1 MLICNRYDRTLP
13 ALIVKPRNRE
23 DIAAVLEYARTKKV
37 GVAIR
42 TGGHQYSGASSA
54 TAPNIQLDLSK
65 TFQGPDDR
73 TLLRKRGLLR
83 TSVSWPLKEF
93 SAYLRKNKIF
103 VPHGQCIAV
112 HLGGHVQTGG
122 YGQLGRSFG
131 LFGDHVTEF
140 EIVDHEGTPRT
151 ISRENDPK
159 LFYCI
164 LGGSP
169 GNFGVVTHFT
179 LKVYRDEDYEGS
191 TGMKCVYPYSPEKL
205 QEVLDIVVKMSDD
218 VDPDGKPA
226 ELPRNYDVCVSVLS
240 SGNSF
245 AALFPGRA
253 KRLRDIYNGDDE
265 LPNIDP
271 NLPVYPR
278 VIIVWAQWVKLNPT
292 DTFDRKTW
300 FDRLSAGCYPGV
312 SMNYVDLKPQD
323 MSLMTSNWWVM
334 DTVREYPWP
343 YVKSTRMSDK
353 KNLRDSGWSEW
364 ITGRIDEVVKP
375 ENNGL
380 FICAQ
385 IQPFGG
391 AQSMTRRNANNGT
404 AYSWRDS
411 TICCTLDC
419 FYKPDS
425 EAKAR
430 EWFHKNEE
438 KVCGPK
444 GIFSTK
450 DMRPLWGSFG
460 EYDLSKVWN
469 AYHEDEAKY
478 NLLREQRKKHD
489 PDGVFTPNPFC
500 IPRAA

>member
-1 MLICNRYDRTLP
+1 LI
-13 ALIVKPRNRE
+13 IKPKNRE
-23 DIAAVLEYARTKKV
+23 DIAAVLEYARTKKI

-42 TGGHQYSGASSA
+42 TGGHQYSGASSC

-131 LFGDHVTEF
+131 LLGDHVTEI
-140 EIVDHEGTPRT
+140 EIVDHEGVPRT
-151 ISRENDPK
+151 ISKQNDPK

-169 GNFGVVTHFT
+169 GNFGVLTHFT
-179 LKVYRDEDYEGS
+179 VKIYRDEDYQGS

-205 QEVLDIVVKMSDD
+205 ESLLDIVVKMSDE
-218 VDPDGKPA
+218 VDINGKPT
-226 ELPRNYDVCVSVLS
+226 ELPRNYDVCLSVVS
-240 SGNSF
+240 SGNNF
-245 AALFPGRA
+245 TALFPGRG
-253 KRLRDIYNGDDE
+253 KLMRDIFNNDKE

-271 NLPVYPR
+271 NVPTYPR
-278 VIIVWAQWVKLNPT
+278 FIFVWAQWVKLT
-292 DTFDRKTW
+292 TADTFDRTTW
-300 FDRLSAGCYPGV
+300 FDRLSEGCYDSV
-312 SMNYVDLKPQD
+312 SINHKELAPQD
-323 MSLMTSNWWVM
+323 MSLMTSSWWVM

-353 KNLRDSGWSEW
+353 KDLRNTGWSKW
-364 ITGRIDEVVKP
+364 ITERIDEVVKP

-391 AQSMTRRNANNGT
+391 AKSMTRLNAGKGT
-404 AYSWRDS
+404 AYSWRES

-419 FYKPDS
+419 FYKPES
-425 EAKAR
+425 ELSAKA
-430 EWFHKNEE
+430 WFKKNEE
-438 KVCGPK
+438 KAVGPN
-444 GIFSTK
+444 GVFSTK

-460 EYDLSKVWN
+460 EYNFSKVWN

-478 NLLREQRKKHD
+478 KVLQEQRKKHD
-489 PDGVFTPNPFC
+489 PDGVFTANAFC
-500 IPRAA
+500 VPRAL